1 MMIIPLSFQYVFG
14 GQPHGTGNDKPGP
27 CSFPWFRKTTY
38 FAATCLLPL
47 AFTAASAF
55 YAEPIADGIAALLS
69 SAAFT
74 LVYFKYLRGTGRLVQ
89 IGIGK
94 EKAAA

>member
-1 MMIIPLSFQYVFG
+1 MMIIPLSFQYVFVDSLTALG
-14 GQPHGTGNDKPGP
+14 MT
-27 CSFPWFRKTTY
+27 SLSLFLSLFRKTTY

-89 IGIGK
+89 IGIRK